1 MAAERVVAGQSHE
14 WESGWGMIRDHQAV
28 LLRAKR
34 CSALLLVLGSDRK
47 EGGTSSIQAVHPV
60 PLHLHLDPS
69 QAVSLVVHHLIHCCV
84 HHRRYSRS
92 NPDSLPA
99 DPVDLLSPEVGSS
112 SLSLFL
118 QASSAPRILSR

>member
-14 WESGWGMIRDHQAV
+14 WASGWGMIRDRQAG
-28 LLRAKR
+28 LLRVKR
-34 CSALLLVLGSDRK
+34 CSALLLVLGFDRK

-60 PLHLHLDPS
+60 HLHLHLDPS
-69 QAVSLVVHHLIHCCV
+69 QAAILVVRHPIHYCV
-84 HHRRYSRS
+84 HHRSYSRS

-112 SLSLFL
+112 SVSLSSFK
-118 QASSAPRILSR
+118 